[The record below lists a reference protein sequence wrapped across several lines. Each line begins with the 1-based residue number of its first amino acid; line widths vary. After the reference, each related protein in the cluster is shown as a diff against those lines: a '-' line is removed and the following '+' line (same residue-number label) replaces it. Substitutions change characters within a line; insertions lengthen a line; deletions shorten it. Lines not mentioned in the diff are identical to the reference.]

1 MSNSSVIDLSK
12 LPTPKVIEELDYEA
26 LFQEYLDD
34 FTARDEEYDGL
45 LESDPA
51 IIILEVMAYREM
63 LVRKRIN
70 ESAKATLL
78 AFATG
83 SDLDQIVAE
92 YGVERLEGEKDDR
105 LRMRGQMALDGFSTA
120 GPIDAYKFFA
130 LSASVKVKSVDV
142 RSDEPGK
149 VIVTIL
155 STEGDGTAVRRESV
169 PENKITVTDG
179 KATLS
184 GKSIDHLVVKDVSG
198 GQTYKENFDY
208 TFDKANSLLAVTV
221 IDEYLIKMHTDLLKS
236 QMTEK
241 AAKIEVLNGQITKAE
256 KEKETI
262 QADLTRIEKLLPS
275 VQERIEKKKIL
286 VDKKLL
292 ARLTFLEQEEE
303 LTNLQEQR
311 NVQAKKMAETEA
323 NIESLKKEQRQYLA
337 EFDKNIMQE
346 LTESREK
353 LASYQQELIKY
364 QEALKRTI
372 VKAPL
377 SGYVQQLV
385 YHTKGGVVETAKP
398 IMNLVPEDYKL
409 EAEVQILNKDIG
421 FVRPEQ
427 DVEIKIDS
435 FPFTKYGTIKGKV
448 RNISG
453 DAIQDEKLGLVFN
466 ARLTLLDNK
475 IKADGQI
482 IQLKPGM
489 SVTAEI
495 KTGKRRVIE
504 YLLSPVM
511 KYLNE
516 SMRER

>member
-1 MSNSSVIDLSK
+1 MIEQLKKYWEIAKLALLQEKNTQDSKLKGMNEHEKEFLPAVLEVTETPPSHAARLLMYIIMLMFTVLILWSVIGKIDIIATATGK
-12 LPTPKVIEELDYEA
+12 LMPASNIKTIQTLTDSEIEEIYVQEGQYVKEGQDLIKFNQTEVLANINRIENEIKA
-26 LFQEYLDD
+26 LEISV
-34 FTARDEEYDGL
+34 ARLQAL
-45 LESDPA
+45 LTD
-51 IIILEVMAYREM
+51 
-63 LVRKRIN
+63 N
-70 ESAKATLL
+70 
-78 AFATG
+78 
-83 SDLDQIVAE
+83 
-92 YGVERLEGEKDDR
+92 
-105 LRMRGQMALDGFSTA
+105 
-120 GPIDAYKFFA
+120 
-130 LSASVKVKSVDV
+130 
-142 RSDEPGK
+142 
-149 VIVTIL
+149 
-155 STEGDGTAVRRESV
+155 
-169 PENKITVTDG
+169 PE
-179 KATLS
+179 
-184 GKSIDHLVVKDVSG
+184 
-198 GQTYKENFDY
+198 ENFIYDE
-208 TFDKANSLLAVTV
+208 T
-221 IDEYLIKMHTDLLKS
+221 IDEYLIRMHSGLLKS

-241 AAKIEVLNGQITKAE
+241 SAKIEVLNGQIAKAE
-256 KEKETI
+256 KEKDTI
-262 QADLTRIEKLLPS
+262 QADLQRIEKLLPS

-311 NVQAKKMAETEA
+311 NVQVKKMAETEA
-323 NIESLKKEQRQYLA
+323 NIESLKKELRQYLA
-337 EFDKNIMQE
+337 EFDKNLMQE
-346 LTESREK
+346 LTDDREK

-364 QEALKRTI
+364 EEALKRTV

-409 EAEVQILNKDIG
+409 EADVMILNKDIG

-435 FPFTKYGTIKGKV
+435 FPFTKYGTIKGRV

-453 DAIQDEKLGLVFN
+453 DAIQDEKLGLVFPS
-466 ARLTLLDNK
+466 RLTLLDNK
-475 IKADGQI
+475 ILADGQI
-482 IQLKPGM
+482 VQLKPGM

>member
-45 LESDPA
+45 LESDSA

-169 PENKITVTDG
+169 SETKITVTDG

-221 IDEYLIKMHTDLLKS
+221 DSKISNNTELLVSYERADVLELVELALNHEDARPLTDHVS
-236 QMTEK
+236 VVSAE
-241 AAKIEVLNGQITKAE
+241 IINITVYSG
-256 KEKETI
+256 
-262 QADLTRIEKLLPS
+262 PS
-275 VQERIEKKKIL
+275 
-286 VDKKLL
+286 
-292 ARLTFLEQEEE
+292 F
-303 LTNLQEQR
+303 
-311 NVQAKKMAETEA
+311 
-323 NIESLKKEQRQYLA
+323 S
-337 EFDKNIMQE
+337 
-346 LTESREK
+346 
-353 LASYQQELIKY
+353 
-364 QEALKRTI
+364 
-372 VKAPL
+372 
-377 SGYVQQLV
+377 
-385 YHTKGGVVETAKP
+385 VVEDAA
-398 IMNLVPEDYKL
+398 ND
-409 EAEVQILNKDIG
+409 A
-421 FVRPEQ
+421 
-427 DVEIKIDS
+427 IKIY
-435 FPFTKYGTIKGKV
+435 TNERHAMGELV
-448 RNISG
+448 AISG
-453 DAIQDEKLGLVFN
+453 VYQALHVNGVKKVQLDQPLQDIETTKLQAAYCEKISLTMEIFN
-466 ARLTLLDNK
+466 
-475 IKADGQI
+475 
-482 IQLKPGM
+482 
-489 SVTAEI
+489 E
-495 KTGKRRVIE
+495 
-504 YLLSPVM
+504 
-511 KYLNE
+511 
-516 SMRER
+516 

>member
-179 KATLS
+179 KATLP

-221 IDEYLIKMHTDLLKS
+221 DSKISNNTELLVSYERADVLELVELALNHEDARPLTDHVS
-236 QMTEK
+236 
-241 AAKIEVLNGQITKAE
+241 VVSAE
-256 KEKETI
+256 I
-262 QADLTRIEKLLPS
+262 
-275 VQERIEKKKIL
+275 
-286 VDKKLL
+286 
-292 ARLTFLEQEEE
+292 
-303 LTNLQEQR
+303 
-311 NVQAKKMAETEA
+311 
-323 NIESLKKEQRQYLA
+323 
-337 EFDKNIMQE
+337 
-346 LTESREK
+346 
-353 LASYQQELIKY
+353 IKY
-364 QEALKRTI
+364 SISAHIT
-372 VKAPL
+372 
-377 SGYVQQLV
+377 V
-385 YHTKGGVVETAKP
+385 YAGPSFSVVEDAA
-398 IMNLVPEDYKL
+398 ND
-409 EAEVQILNKDIG
+409 A
-421 FVRPEQ
+421 
-427 DVEIKIDS
+427 IKIY
-435 FPFTKYGTIKGKV
+435 TNERHAMGELV
-448 RNISG
+448 AISG
-453 DAIQDEKLGLVFN
+453 VYQALHVNGVKKVQLDQPLQDIETTKLQAAYCEKIS
-466 ARLTLLDNK
+466 LT
-475 IKADGQI
+475 
-482 IQLKPGM
+482 M
-489 SVTAEI
+489 EI
-495 KTGKRRVIE
+495 
-504 YLLSPVM
+504 Y
-511 KYLNE
+511 NE
-516 SMRER
+516 

>member
-1 MSNSSVIDLSK
+1 MWEQLKRYWEIAKLALLQEKAAKDSKIKGMNEHEKEFLPAVLEVTEMPPSHAARLLTYVIMLMFTVLILWSILGKIDIIATSAGKLMPASNIKTIQTLTDSE
-12 LPTPKVIEELDYEA
+12 IEEIYVQEGQYVKEGQDLIKFNQTEVLANISRVENEIEA
-26 LFQEYLDD
+26 LEIAV
-34 FTARDEEYDGL
+34 ARLKAL
-45 LESDPA
+45 LTD
-51 IIILEVMAYREM
+51 
-63 LVRKRIN
+63 N
-70 ESAKATLL
+70 
-78 AFATG
+78 
-83 SDLDQIVAE
+83 
-92 YGVERLEGEKDDR
+92 
-105 LRMRGQMALDGFSTA
+105 
-120 GPIDAYKFFA
+120 
-130 LSASVKVKSVDV
+130 
-142 RSDEPGK
+142 
-149 VIVTIL
+149 
-155 STEGDGTAVRRESV
+155 
-169 PENKITVTDG
+169 PE
-179 KATLS
+179 
-184 GKSIDHLVVKDVSG
+184 
-198 GQTYKENFDY
+198 ENFSY
-208 TFDKANSLLAVTV
+208 NPE
-221 IDEYLIKMHTDLLKS
+221 IDEYLIKMHKDLLKS

-241 AAKIEVLNGQITKAE
+241 KAQIEVLDGQIVKAE
-256 KEKETI
+256 KEKDTI
-262 QADLTRIEKLLPS
+262 QAELNRIEKLLPS
-275 VQERIEKKKIL
+275 VKERIEKKRIL

-311 NVQAKKMAETEA
+311 NVQVKKMAETEA
-323 NIESLKKEQRQYLA
+323 NIESLKKQKRKYLA
-337 EFDKNIMQE
+337 EFDKNLMQE
-346 LTESREK
+346 LTENREQ
-353 LASYQQELIKY
+353 LESYQQELIKY
-364 QEALKRTI
+364 QEALKRTV

-516 SMRER
+516 SLKER

>member
-1 MSNSSVIDLSK
+1 MWEQLKRYWEIAKLALLQEKAAKDSKIKGMNEHEKEFLPAVLEVTEMPPSHAARLLTYVIMLMFTVLILWSILGKIDIIATSAGKLMPASNIKTIQTLTDSE
-12 LPTPKVIEELDYEA
+12 IEEIYVQEGQYVKEGQDLIKFNQTEVLANISRVENEIEA
-26 LFQEYLDD
+26 LEIAVARLKALLTDD
-34 FTARDEEYDGL
+34 PEA
-45 LESDPA
+45 
-51 IIILEVMAYREM
+51 
-63 LVRKRIN
+63 N
-70 ESAKATLL
+70 
-78 AFATG
+78 
-83 SDLDQIVAE
+83 
-92 YGVERLEGEKDDR
+92 
-105 LRMRGQMALDGFSTA
+105 FS
-120 GPIDAYKFFA
+120 YN
-130 LSASVKVKSVDV
+130 
-142 RSDEPGK
+142 
-149 VIVTIL
+149 
-155 STEGDGTAVRRESV
+155 
-169 PENKITVTDG
+169 PE
-179 KATLS
+179 
-184 GKSIDHLVVKDVSG
+184 
-198 GQTYKENFDY
+198 
-208 TFDKANSLLAVTV
+208 
-221 IDEYLIKMHTDLLKS
+221 IDEYLIKMHKDLLKS

-241 AAKIEVLNGQITKAE
+241 KAQIEVLAGQIVKAE
-256 KEKETI
+256 KEKDTI
-262 QADLTRIEKLLPS
+262 QAELNRIEKLLPS
-275 VQERIEKKKIL
+275 VEERIEKKRIL
-286 VDKKLL
+286 VDEKLL

-311 NVQAKKMAETEA
+311 NVQVKKMAETEA
-323 NIESLKKEQRQYLA
+323 NIESLKKQKRQYLA
-337 EFDKNIMQE
+337 EFDKNLMQE
-346 LTESREK
+346 LTENREQ
-353 LASYQQELIKY
+353 LESYQQELIKY
-364 QEALKRTI
+364 QEALKRTV

-516 SMRER
+516 SLKER

>member
-12 LPTPKVIEELDYEA
+12 LPTPKVIEELDYEV
-26 LFQEYLDD
+26 LFQEYLSD

-169 PENKITVTDG
+169 PETKITVTDG

-208 TFDKANSLLAVTV
+208 TFDKANSLLGVTV
-221 IDEYLIKMHTDLLKS
+221 DSKISNNTELLVSYERAISAADPRFRIYLQSPRFKPLILLLS
-236 QMTEK
+236 VLIGAEDVCFLANLLTTRTAYPCVSK
-241 AAKIEVLNGQITKAE
+241 A
-256 KEKETI
+256 
-262 QADLTRIEKLLPS
+262 
-275 VQERIEKKKIL
+275 
-286 VDKKLL
+286 
-292 ARLTFLEQEEE
+292 
-303 LTNLQEQR
+303 
-311 NVQAKKMAETEA
+311 
-323 NIESLKKEQRQYLA
+323 
-337 EFDKNIMQE
+337 
-346 LTESREK
+346 
-353 LASYQQELIKY
+353 LASASLIS
-364 QEALKRTI
+364 LT
-372 VKAPL
+372 
-377 SGYVQQLV
+377 S
-385 YHTKGGVVETAKP
+385 
-398 IMNLVPEDYKL
+398 
-409 EAEVQILNKDIG
+409 
-421 FVRPEQ
+421 
-427 DVEIKIDS
+427 
-435 FPFTKYGTIKGKV
+435 PF
-448 RNISG
+448 
-453 DAIQDEKLGLVFN
+453 L
-466 ARLTLLDNK
+466 
-475 IKADGQI
+475 
-482 IQLKPGM
+482 
-489 SVTAEI
+489 
-495 KTGKRRVIE
+495 
-504 YLLSPVM
+504 
-511 KYLNE
+511 
-516 SMRER
+516 